1 MDTLLHGLGV
11 LLRWLIEGLLEW
23 LFGYLCYAAGWLV
36 LRLLTLGRYPR
47 LPLRQSNPD
56 APRSRWVVA
65 FGFLCLVGLPLAIL
79 VFLYG

>member
-1 MDTLLHGLGV
+1 MFEL
-11 LLRWLIEGLLEW
+11 LLRGLLFLGEAVLGLVFDY
-23 LFGYLCYAAGWLV
+23 LFYTAGWLA

-47 LPLRQSNPD
+47 LPLRVADPMG
-56 APRSRWVVA
+56 SRTSWISA